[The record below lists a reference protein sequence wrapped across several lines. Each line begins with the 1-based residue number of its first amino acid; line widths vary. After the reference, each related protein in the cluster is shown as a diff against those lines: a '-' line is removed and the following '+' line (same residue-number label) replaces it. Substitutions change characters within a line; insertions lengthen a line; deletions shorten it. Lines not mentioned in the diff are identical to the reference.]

1 MNEPDAYTIELIRA
15 ANEGNYYSDALQA
28 TDELELYRHTKH
40 RLTKKTKARVR
51 ETLALEQWRIR
62 RRQRLTLPLWKVG
75 G

>member
-1 MNEPDAYTIELIRA
+1 MNEPDAYTIELIRT
-15 ANEGNYYSDALQA
+15 ANEGNCYSGALQA
-28 TDELELYRHTKH
+28 TDELYRHTKH
-40 RLTKKTKARVR
+40 RLTKKAKARVR